1 VNDGYGHATGD
12 TVLRGVARACQGAIR
27 VTDILGRYGGEEF
40 AAVLHETD
48 LAGALVAAE
57 RMRAKVE
64 ALAVETAQGP
74 LRVTISL
81 GVAESAPEHALGP
94 ELGRADAA
102 LDRAKETGRNRVC
115 SAEP

>member
-40 AAVLHETD
+40 
-48 LAGALVAAE
+48 AGALVAAE